1 MTAEANLRPYESE
14 FGAGSSALEIR
25 ALLRAMTQMPK
36 DLQRELRPALREAG
50 SEILKTAAINSMW
63 SDRIPHALELRVSFA
78 QRRPGVFIRVNAK
91 QAPHARPLEGILA
104 DEWRHPVHGNRDVW
118 VAQRA
123 RPFLLP
129 AVRAGAPAAREL
141 IAEALGNA
149 AERAG
154 FA

>member
-1 MTAEANLRPYESE
+1 MTAEANLRPYENEYGS
-14 FGAGSSALEIR
+14 GSSALEIR
-25 ALLRAMTQMPK
+25 ALLRAMAQMPK

-50 SEILKTAAINSMW
+50 GEILKIAAINSTW
-63 SDRIPHALELRVSFA
+63 SERIPHALELRVSFSG
-78 QRRPGVFIRVNAK
+78 RRPGVFIRVNAK

-104 DEWRHPVHGNRDVW
+104 DEWRHPVYGNRDVW
-118 VAQRA
+118 VSQRA

-129 AVRAGAPAAREL
+129 AARAGAPAARQL
-141 IAEALGNA
+141 IAEAVAAA